1 MAVEAY
7 VDIVIA
13 SAARTPIGSFLGS
26 LSSVPVTQLGAV
38 SIAEAIRRAA
48 VPARDVDLV
57 LMGNVVSA
65 GVGQAPARQAALRAG
80 LSSSTPTV
88 TVNKLCGSG
97 METIVQAARAVTLG
111 DHDVVVAGGMESMS
125 RAPYLL
131 PGARAGLR
139 LGEGALVDSLVHD
152 GLWDAFEDRHMGS
165 CAEACVAEYA
175 LTREDQDAFAERSY
189 RRAQEATVSGIAARE
204 IVAVDVPGRKGT
216 VVVDADEG
224 PSKADFARMPTLR
237 PAFGAN
243 GTITAA
249 NASTLND
256 GAAATVI
263 TSARTAR
270 ERGYGVQAIVHG
282 WAVHAQEPLRF
293 ASAPV
298 EAIRKVLDR
307 VGWSPNDV
315 DRYEIN
321 EAFAAVPLAA
331 MRAFD
336 LDASAVN
343 VFGGA
348 VALGHPI
355 GASGTRIVVTLLNA
369 LHASGGGKGV
379 AAVCIGGGEAWALA
393 VETVDAAA

>member
-343 VFGGA
+343 VLGGA

>member
-1 MAVEAY
+1 M
-7 VDIVIA
+7 DIVIA

-343 VFGGA
+343 VLGGA

>member
-1 MAVEAY
+1 M
-7 VDIVIA
+7 DIVIA

>member
-369 LHASGGGKGV
+369 LHASGGGKGI